1 MKKSIVGDP
10 VFWPGL
16 VYSPLNNAGL
26 IFALGSISNSVGLI
40 FEEFSESD
48 DTAVCRRKTDQGW
61 ERIRVAFAVRSSDYV
76 GVEEDIDLLICWID
90 DSDDENGPSKL
101 ELSRFNTMANS
112 DTGKAGILAAMSGKA
127 SSDTLKDDSLEESE
141 THSDFEET
149 VRQLDERIKK
159 LKNA

>member
-16 VYSPLNNAGL
+16 IYSPLNVAGL
-26 IFALGSISNSVGLI
+26 IFALGSVSNSAGLI

-48 DTAVCRRKTDQGW
+48 DTAVCRRKTDRGW
-61 ERIRVAFAVRSSDYV
+61 ERIKVVFAVRSSDYV
-76 GVEEDIDLLICWID
+76 EAEEDIDLLVCWID

-101 ELSRFNTMANS
+101 ELSRFHIATNGETADPGNP
-112 DTGKAGILAAMSGKA
+112 AAMPGKM
-127 SSDTLKDDSLEESE
+127 SSDGLKHNLAGESE
-141 THSDFEET
+141 AQTDFEET

-159 LKNA
+159 LKSG

>member
-16 VYSPLNNAGL
+16 IYSPLNIAGL
-26 IFALGSISNSVGLI
+26 IFALGSISNSAGLI

-48 DTAVCRRKTDQGW
+48 DTAVCRRKTDRGW
-61 ERIRVAFAVRSSDYV
+61 ERIRVAFAVHSSDYV
-76 GVEEDIDLLICWID
+76 EVDEDIDLLVCWID

-101 ELSRFNTMANS
+101 ELSRFHIAANS
-112 DTGKAGILAAMSGKA
+112 ETAESGGSAAVPGEPSPDGPKRNF
-127 SSDTLKDDSLEESE
+127 SEESE
-141 THSDFEET
+141 ARSDFEET

-159 LKNA
+159 LKSG